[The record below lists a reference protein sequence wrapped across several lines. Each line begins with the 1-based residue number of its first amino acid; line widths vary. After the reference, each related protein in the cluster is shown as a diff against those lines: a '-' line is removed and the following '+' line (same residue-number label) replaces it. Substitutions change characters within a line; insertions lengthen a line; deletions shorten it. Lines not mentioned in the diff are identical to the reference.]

1 MLTHEEI
8 ELRKHLPRVGDTVRS
23 RKHGTLWRVMQK
35 GERWAPMEDDPQT
48 GNPRLVPAIY
58 ITFWKIVE
66 GRSLESVRCLVTC
79 TLHMTTP
86 LNQTGRLC
94 KDNNRTSGPGGKLVH
109 AGFIDL
115 PFILSFTS
123 SGQHAT

>member
-66 GRSLESVRCLVTC
+66 GRSPGVGQMLGYLYTAYDNTFESNWEI
-79 TLHMTTP
+79 M
-86 LNQTGRLC
+86 
-94 KDNNRTSGPGGKLVH
+94 
-109 AGFIDL
+109 
-115 PFILSFTS
+115 
-123 SGQHAT
+123 